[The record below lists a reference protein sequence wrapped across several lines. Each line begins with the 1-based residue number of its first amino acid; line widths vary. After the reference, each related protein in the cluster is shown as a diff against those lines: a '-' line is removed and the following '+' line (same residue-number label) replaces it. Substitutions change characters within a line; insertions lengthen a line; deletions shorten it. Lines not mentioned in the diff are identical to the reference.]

1 MNLRISTI
9 AKKACLFSPIRI
21 AIILLLSI
29 YLIACTK
36 TIEEGGYKYL
46 DIGITKDVALMK
58 LISNGVAS
66 VAPFAGEIHV
76 IKSDNLNEFDL
87 ISQSKALAL
96 NDHKGYFVKIA
107 FDGDEIGDIYS
118 SLVAQ
123 KATPNIF
130 VKGQT
135 RENTISTIKSLIA
148 KNKKLTIYNVEFDP
162 RWVDLTKMTE
172 EDKSYLLD
180 FNFWEYPGT
189 EDNSYYNLYFDSGKL
204 KKIKYSWSFI
214 ELP

>member
-1 MNLRISTI
+1 M
-9 AKKACLFSPIRI
+9 PITLM
-21 AIILLLSI
+21 LLVVSG
-29 YLIACTK
+29 CEK
-36 TIEEGGYKYL
+36 TIEDGNYKYL
-46 DIGITKDVALMK
+46 DIGITKEAALTK
-58 LISNGVAS
+58 LISNKVKS

-76 IKSDNLNEFDL
+76 IKSGNLNEFDL

-107 FDGDEIGDIYS
+107 FDGDEIGDIYN

-123 KATPNIF
+123 KATPDIF

-148 KNKKLTIYNVEFDP
+148 KNKKLTIYNIEFDP
-162 RWVDLTKMTE
+162 RWVDLTKITDA
-172 EDKSYLLD
+172 DKAYLLD
-180 FNFWEYPGT
+180 FNYWEYPGT
-189 EDNSYYNLYFDSGKL
+189 ENYSYYNLYFDSGKL
-204 KKIKYSWSFI
+204 KKIKYKWSFI